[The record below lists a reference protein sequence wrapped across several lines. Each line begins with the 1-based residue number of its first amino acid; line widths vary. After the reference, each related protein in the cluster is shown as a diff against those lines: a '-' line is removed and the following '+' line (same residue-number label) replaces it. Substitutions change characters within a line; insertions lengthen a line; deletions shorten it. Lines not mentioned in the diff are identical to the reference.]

1 MASIVRRAPAMLIRN
16 VGARPAADVP
26 NRLKTPGHPTLLY
39 LAGLC
44 LSATLL
50 VACDKAPVEKAEVV
64 RPVRIITISGLG
76 AGDTL
81 SYPGEIQGIQNAE
94 LAFEVPG
101 RMVEMPIREGVNV
114 EQGQVLVK
122 LDPTDYQASLDAA
135 EARFRQSKDT
145 FERFSEVF
153 EKGAISRQ
161 ELDLRQRQFEVEQA
175 QLASARKAL
184 ADTELRAPFSGRVG
198 RTYVDNFNNVQ
209 AKQPILLLQD
219 VTQLEIVGNVP
230 EQDWLRAKPGLSL
243 AQRSAS
249 VQPRVSLSLFPGR
262 SYPATITEVAAS
274 ADPITRTFEARAR
287 FDPPDDIGILPG
299 MSASVTVNIPK
310 DFAGKELTVVIPANA
325 VGADDDGNSYVWKL
339 NAVGMTVSRANVTLG
354 QLSGA
359 EVEIL
364 EGLESGDRIAVS
376 GVQNLREGMQ
386 VRELSR

>member
-1 MASIVRRAPAMLIRN
+1 GDAPNM
-16 VGARPAADVP
+16 
-26 NRLKTPGHPTLLY
+26 LKTPGHPTLLY

-50 VACDKAPVEKAEVV
+50 AACEKAPVEKPEVV

-101 RMVEMPIREGVNV
+101 RIVEMPIREGVNV
-114 EQGQVLVK
+114 AQGQMLVK

-161 ELDLRQRQFEVEQA
+161 ELDNRQRRFEVERA

-184 ADTELRAPFSGRVG
+184 ADTELRAPFAGRIG

-243 AQRSAS
+243 AQRSET
-249 VQPRVSLSLFPGR
+249 VQPRVSLSSFPGR
-262 SYPATITEVAAS
+262 SFPATITEVAAS

-287 FDPPDDIGILPG
+287 FDPPDDIAILPG
-299 MSASVTVNIPK
+299 MSASVTVSIPK
-310 DFAGKELTVVIPANA
+310 DIGGNELTVVIPANA
-325 VGADDDGNSYVWKL
+325 VGADEDGSSYVWKL
-339 NAVGMTVSRANVTLG
+339 NTVGMTVSRANVTLG

-359 EVEIL
+359 EVEIF

-386 VRELSR
+386 VRELSK